1 MRQGTHAISFRLT
14 GLALAGFAAAA
25 FAGEA
30 MAQAKPDIRI
40 ATGRQGGT
48 YYRMG
53 AVIADTLVRSGQVKS
68 ATAESSSG
76 AIESS
81 RLADKGSV
89 QIGGMDKMWV
99 LRAAKGEKPYKQK
112 IDLVTVMPMMTSG
125 IFFVVPKDSPIKSLA
140 DIKGKRVSV
149 GARNSGM
156 ENHARTILDGIGM
169 SFKDIK
175 PVYLSFGPGGRAV
188 KDGKADT
195 QLQCCLP
202 NGAMTELSEL
212 REVRVVPMAGEMGK
226 IRAKYATYGETTLEK
241 GIFKGHAKDIKVLG
255 IIQGWMA
262 SPKLSNETAY
272 IFASTVIK
280 NLDAMAKKMPQF
292 KSSKDML
299 MAAKKSGS
307 SAAIEVGAK
316 LHPGSV
322 RALKEAGI
330 LK

>member
-1 MRQGTHAISFRLT
+1 MASKQTPVVLM
-14 GLALAGFAAAA
+14 AAALTCGTLV
-25 FAGEA
+25 AGETA
-30 MAQAKPDIRI
+30 RAQDKPDVRI

-53 AVIADTLVRSGQVKS
+53 AIIADTLVRTGKVKS
-68 ATAESSSG
+68 STAESSSG

-81 RLADKGSV
+81 RLIQKGTV

-99 LRAAKGEKPYKQK
+99 IRALKGEKPYKEK
-112 IDLVTVMPMMTSG
+112 LDLVTVMPMMTSG
-125 IFFVVPKDSPIKSLA
+125 IFFIVPKDSSIKSLP
-140 DIKGKRVSV
+140 DLKGKRVSV

-156 ENHARTILDGIGM
+156 ENHAHTILDGLGM
-169 SFKDIK
+169 TFKDIK

-212 REVRVVPMAGEMGK
+212 RAVRVVPMDKDLPK
-226 IRAKYATYGETTLEK
+226 IMAKYATYGKTVLKK
-241 GIFKGHAKDIKVLG
+241 GTFKGHDKDEPVLG
-255 IIQGWMA
+255 IVQGWMG
-262 SPKLSNETAY
+262 SSTLSEETAY
-272 IFASTVIK
+272 VFASTLLK
-280 NLDAMAKKMPQF
+280 HFDEMTKKMPQF
-292 KSSKDML
+292 ASGKDMI
-299 MAAKKSGS
+299 MEAKAKNST
-307 SAAIEVGAK
+307 APVEVGAK
-316 LHPGSV
+316 MHPGSI